1 MPPSTDQASRSS
13 LSQVLRTIAAR
24 WWVLVLCLIVGASA
38 LYGISARKQKQYD
51 ATATLLFGAPSV
63 NLTGALNA
71 GASNISADPQRDQG
85 TTLTLVTSPAVAARV
100 KRRLRLPDSP
110 GDLAAQVT
118 ASAVADANLIDV
130 TAQDPDP
137 NRAAALANGF
147 AEEYKAFRR
156 NDDRQGLAQGIQELE
171 QQRSA
176 TPANL
181 TTQRDNISQAL
192 NQLRILQAASTGG
205 VSLASAASPPSTPSL
220 PRPKRDALLG
230 ALLGL
235 AIGAIIVFGLDL
247 VDRKL
252 RSIAALEEAFGMSA
266 LATVPFQRSAP
277 RTSRQEIEAL
287 EPYRIL
293 RSSLSSLS
301 ADPLRVVL
309 VTSAAPGEGKST
321 TAAGLARAVALSG
334 QHVVLVELDL
344 RRPTFHRTYD
354 LGSGRPGLTAALQD
368 GVPATELLRS
378 GPEGYPTLKLLPA
391 GGVPRRSAELVGAR
405 MDAVLAELVAHGDFV
420 VLDAAPLL
428 PVADTRAALDLDEV
442 DACLIVSRSHETR
455 RDDAARA
462 LAILAQHH
470 VDRVGLVINGVRG
483 ADARDNYD
491 YGVLEGSEVAEK
503 A

>member
-1 MPPSTDQASRSS
+1 MPPSPEPASRSS

-24 WWVLVLCLIVGASA
+24 WWVFALCLIIGAGA
-38 LYGISARKQKQYD
+38 LYGISSRKEKQYE

-63 NLTGALNA
+63 NLTGVLNA
-71 GASNISADPQRDQG
+71 GASNTSSDPQRDQG
-85 TTLTLVTSPAVAARV
+85 TTLTLVTSRAVAARV
-100 KRRLRLPDSP
+100 QRRLRLLDSP
-110 GDLAAQVT
+110 SDLTDQVT
-118 ASAVADANLIDV
+118 ASAVADANLIDI
-130 TAQDPDP
+130 TALDPDP
-137 NRAAALANGF
+137 NRAAALANAF

-156 NDDRQGLAQGIQELE
+156 RDDRQGLAQGIQELE

-176 TPANL
+176 TPTNL
-181 TTQRDNISQAL
+181 TAQRANISQAL

-205 VSLASAASPPSTPSL
+205 VSVASAAAPPTTAAL

-230 ALLGL
+230 AILGL

-252 RSIAALEEAFGMSA
+252 KSIAALEEAYGMPA
-266 LATVPFQRSAP
+266 LAVVPFQRSPP
-277 RTSRQEIEAL
+277 RTARQQIQVL

-301 ADPLRVVL
+301 KDPLQVVM

-334 QHVVLVELDL
+334 QRVVLVELDL
-344 RRPTFHRTYD
+344 RRPTFHQTYD

-368 GVPATELLRS
+368 GVPVTELLS
-378 GPEGYPTLKLLPA
+378 PGPAGYPTLELLPA
-391 GGVPRRSAELVGAR
+391 GGVPSRSAELVGGAR
-405 MDAVLAELVAHGDFV
+405 MDAVLAELAAYADFV

-428 PVADTRAALDLDEV
+428 PVADTRAALDLQEL

-455 RDDAARA
+455 RDDVARA
-462 LAILAQHH
+462 LAILAQHR
-470 VDRVGLVINGVRG
+470 VARVGLVVNGVRG
-483 ADARDNYD
+483 ADVRDSYD
-491 YGVLEGSEVAEK
+491 YGTMEETQEA
-503 A
+503 